1 MATRS
6 AGYLTPLSIGIVAAV
21 LVGCGGEEWAY
32 LEGAVLLNGAPVGP
46 GVVRFEPTQ
55 ESRAGAI
62 ARFGE
67 DGRYEAISS
76 GRKEGLPPGEYRVAI
91 EGGEDAS
98 SESISTPASKSA
110 IPARYR
116 DPSSSGLTVTVESGS
131 QSHDFQL
138 TP

>member
-6 AGYLTPLSIGIVAAV
+6 ASKVAAV
-21 LVGCGGEEWAY
+21 SMGIVTAVLTGCAGEEWGY
-32 LEGAVLLNGAPVGP
+32 LEGSVLLDGAPVGP
-46 GVVRFEPTQ
+46 GVVRFEPVQ
-55 ESRAGAI
+55 ESGAGSI

-67 DGRYEAISS
+67 DGKYQAMSS

-91 EGGEDAS
+91 EGGENTS
-98 SESISTPASKSA
+98 SESTSAEAPSK

-116 DPSSSGLTVTVESGS
+116 DPSSSGLSITVESGS